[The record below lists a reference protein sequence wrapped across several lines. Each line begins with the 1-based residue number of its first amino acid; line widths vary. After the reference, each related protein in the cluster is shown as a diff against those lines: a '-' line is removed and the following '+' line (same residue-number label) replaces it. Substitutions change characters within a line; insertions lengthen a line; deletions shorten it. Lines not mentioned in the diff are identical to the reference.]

1 MPAIDHATME
11 RAHAVLKDLLGPDY
25 HFALVVLNRR
35 QLEAATRG
43 DTDAIFGCIDM
54 LSSSNPNN
62 TMSLLRAAV
71 IALEDRGMANSEAPE
86 ICIYPGGYV

>member
-1 MPAIDHATME
+1 MAAIDHVTME

-25 HFALVVLNRR
+25 HFALVVINRQ
-35 QLEAATRG
+35 QLKASAPG
-43 DTDAIFGCIDM
+43 DADAIFRCIDM

-62 TMSLLRAAV
+62 TLNLLRAAA

-86 ICIYPGGYV
+86 ICVYPGGEM